1 MTCAFC
7 KYEFCWACGG
17 SATNEEDHFRGRGCG
32 VGMMDE
38 KVKPGD
44 HLKLKKPNVK
54 PGEPAEPRI
63 GTEDHILWLFK
74 KPFCCASA
82 CGRCG
87 FVFCEVIKYILIFI
101 FAPLIFL
108 VYWEYV
114 QLKNIWQND

>member
-44 HLKLKKPNVK
+44 HLKLKKLDVK
-54 PGEPAEPRI
+54 PGEQVPRI

-74 KPFCCASA
+74 KPFCCASS